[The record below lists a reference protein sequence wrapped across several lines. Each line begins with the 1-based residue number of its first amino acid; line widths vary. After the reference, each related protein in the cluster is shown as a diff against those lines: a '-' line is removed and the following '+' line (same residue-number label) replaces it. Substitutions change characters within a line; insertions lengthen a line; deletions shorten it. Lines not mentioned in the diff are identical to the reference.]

1 MCRPQVMIALLPVC
15 SLSLCVPVQLTAQE
29 TKPTYRLAYKFRAN
43 QFAHYDVTYKARM
56 RIQKGEVVQ
65 TSENVT
71 LSRKHFR
78 VVSVERDGSAVLEPV
93 LDRVRMTARFDD
105 NPPRAFDSD
114 DDKQTAENK
123 TNTDD
128 ENTDDNEKKKKKKK
142 PTDPAYARIRKAVG
156 QPQARVK
163 VSASGALLRTIP
175 LKGAVVAKPTKGKP
189 QQSFLV
195 VLPDQ
200 AIPIGHEWSGSEEPF
215 EVQVAVAVGVRKNVK
230 LKRRFE
236 LLSVEGNLA
245 TIESKVVML
254 TPVKDPKA
262 LMQLIQQ
269 RPRGQIVFDLER
281 GLIVSQKLTVDETVF
296 GSIGPGSKVRAV
308 TSLVE
313 TLVPPEVVAAEQAK
327 RKG

>member
-1 MCRPQVMIALLPVC
+1 MCRPQVMIALLTVC

-29 TKPTYRLAYKFRAN
+29 TKPTYRLVYKFRAN
-43 QFAHYDVTYKARM
+43 QFAHYNESFKATM
-56 RIQKGEVVQ
+56 RIQKGEIVQ
-65 TSENVT
+65 TSKNAT
-71 LSRKHFR
+71 FSRKHFR

-93 LDRVRMTARFDD
+93 LDRVRMTTRFDE
-105 NPPRAFDSD
+105 NPPNEFDSD
-114 DDKQTAENK
+114 KKKA
-123 TNTDD
+123 DD
-128 ENTDDNEKKKKKKK
+128 EENTH
-142 PTDPAYARIRKAVG
+142 PAFAQTRKAVG
-156 QPQARVK
+156 RPQARLK
-163 VSASGALLRTIP
+163 VSANGTLLRTIP
-175 LKGAVVAKPTKGKP
+175 LRGAVVAKPTKGKP

-195 VLPDQ
+195 ILPNQ
-200 AIPIGHEWSGSEEPF
+200 AIRIGHAWSEDPY

-230 LKRRFE
+230 LKRRYK

-262 LMQLIQQ
+262 LMQLIQK
-269 RPRGQIVFDLER
+269 RPWGELVFDMER

-296 GSIGPGSKVRAV
+296 GSIGPGSKVHAV